1 MDPSGELL
9 RRVRGYLDDQLSH
22 GELAEWLL
30 EYADHFL
37 AEPDDA
43 FAVQLWSRA
52 LNLLCLLNDE
62 AIAETL
68 VRQEIESLLATPQ
81 GLPQQ
86 RF

>member
-30 EYADHFL
+30 EFADHFL
-37 AEPDDA
+37 AEPEDA
-43 FAVQLWSRA
+43 FEVQLWSRA

-62 AIAETL
+62 AIAEAL
-68 VRQEIESLLATPQ
+68 VRQEIESLLAS
-81 GLPQQ
+81 QQ
-86 RF
+86 AVAESV

>member
-9 RRVRGYLDDQLSH
+9 GRVREYVDDQLSH

-37 AEPDDA
+37 AVPEDA
-43 FAVQLWSRA
+43 FEARLWSRT
-52 LNLLCLLNDE
+52 LNLLCLLNDK

-68 VRQEIESLLATPQ
+68 VRQEIESLLATRQ
-81 GLPQQ
+81 AIAESV
-86 RF
+86 